1 MTNEQILE
9 ELYFKAHKNG
19 FIDNFRS
26 EIEILRKENKSA
38 SHLEL
43 AEFAYKKC
51 KKSKITVQS

>member
-43 AEFAYKKC
+43 AECAYKKC
-51 KKSKITVQS
+51 KKSTAN